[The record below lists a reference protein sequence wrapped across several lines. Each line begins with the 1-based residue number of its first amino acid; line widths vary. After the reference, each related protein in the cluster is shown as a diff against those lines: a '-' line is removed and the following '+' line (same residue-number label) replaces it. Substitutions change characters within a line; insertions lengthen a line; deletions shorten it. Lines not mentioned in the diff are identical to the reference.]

1 MTIAIVGSGA
11 MGSLFGG
18 RLSLAGHDVV
28 LYDVYREHVDAV
40 ASATGLPSRTP
51 QRAP

>member
-1 MTIAIVGSGA
+1 MNYLRSDRSGA

-28 LYDVYREHVDAV
+28 LYDMYREHVEKIL
-40 ASATGLPSRTP
+40 ATGLPSRTR
-51 QRAP
+51 QRAR